1 MTQMNIFLQYTLIV
15 VLVSLLSIPIF
26 SLVAAEMVLDGL
38 VKGMG
43 SYSKEIQS
51 IRERRFEYVIEQKT
65 DFSCGA
71 ASLASIL
78 KFAYGN
84 DEITEQSVLLGMLES
99 ADIDVV
105 KQQGFSL
112 LDMKRYL
119 TAREFRGRGYN
130 ISDEELLL
138 LKIPAIV
145 LLNDSGYHH
154 FVVLRRVEDEL
165 VYLGDPALGNR
176 IMGLDEFVQKWN
188 RVVFVVIGKEYDKQN
203 QLLQPRARLIYRALS
218 THKPLTDAELM
229 EFGFAYSDML

>member
-1 MTQMNIFLQYTLIV
+1 MGILLKWTLLLCILMIQFCFS
-15 VLVSLLSIPIF
+15 VL
-26 SLVAAEMVLDGL
+26 AADMVLDGL

-43 SYSKEIQS
+43 SYTKPILS
-51 IRERRFEYVIEQKT
+51 IRERRFEYVIEQRT

-78 KFAYGN
+78 KYAYGRH
-84 DEITEQSVLLGMLES
+84 DITEQSVLLGMLES
-99 ADIDVV
+99 ADINVV

-119 TAREFRGRGYN
+119 SSRGFRGRGYN
-130 ISDEELLL
+130 ISNDELQL

-145 LLNDSGYHH
+145 LLDDSGYHH
-154 FVVLRRVEDEL
+154 FVVLRRVEDGL
-165 VYLGDPALGNR
+165 IYLGDPALGNR
-176 IMGLDEFVQKWN
+176 IMTVDEFVDRWN

-203 QLLQPRARLIYRALS
+203 NLLQPRARLTYQALTS
-218 THKPLTDAELM
+218 LKPLSDAELM